1 MTFHCVPKGVF
12 VPKKKRVHTGLGRKT
27 EVENLPNSVVES
39 EVYFKKKNSRDG
51 KVYFIFIESVT
62 IWCLRNN
69 TASRYTYVCAKN
81 LYITDRLT
89 D

>member
-1 MTFHCVPKGVF
+1 MTFHCVPKRVF

-51 KVYFIFIESVT
+51 KVYFIWKPLFADTPELVIVKYPKKEERDS
-62 IWCLRNN
+62 
-69 TASRYTYVCAKN
+69 
-81 LYITDRLT
+81 
-89 D
+89 